1 MYIPQGHE
9 EFLDA
14 MEDTLSCRV
23 WEEKEDV
30 RFCEPCVVSDLK
42 YIINASNG
50 SRITDAPYETICE
63 VTLRFADPRSANFG
77 ETFSLKL
84 PRLSVPDFIVCVDRF
99 TDAREQKWKAND
111 QNVFCLWDWEIE
123 DEEHPGNFGTWW
135 HGEIS
140 SVVKNEGRWRG
151 SPWNNLRITYSN
163 QANETVTHCF
173 WELFDADDKLRWRRA
188 AEARQRNRASDCL
201 LGPALST
208 EVTRALTQ
216 KVEKLIAND
225 RFLAYVTDAS
235 CDDVYLRENLG
246 VNANYCKIVPL
257 PMSLERIKHRLK
269 GRYYRQLDAFKSDAE
284 LIWTNAAL
292 FHGLNSSFE
301 AVAKEIRDEL
311 LKDVDENDFVAE
323 THEIHLNF
331 PSYGVIKKEKKSEE
345 EEETAMENEDRARM
359 ISEETKAEE
368 EKEEEEEEEEE
379 IPTLLPPPPPTG
391 ARRGIGA
398 AAEQPTSRRTTRA
411 NASTTPR
418 DSLPSTTQR
427 SSSRLR
433 RGSNR

>member
-1 MYIPQGHE
+1 M
-9 EFLDA
+9 
-14 MEDTLSCRV
+14 
-23 WEEKEDV
+23 
-30 RFCEPCVVSDLK
+30 
-42 YIINASNG
+42 
-50 SRITDAPYETICE
+50 
-63 VTLRFADPRSANFG
+63 
-77 ETFSLKL
+77 
-84 PRLSVPDFIVCVDRF
+84 
-99 TDAREQKWKAND
+99 
-111 QNVFCLWDWEIE
+111 
-123 DEEHPGNFGTWW
+123 
-135 HGEIS
+135 
-140 SVVKNEGRWRG
+140 KNEGRWRG

-225 RFLAYVTDAS
+225 RFLAYFTDAS

-311 LKDVDENDFVAE
+311 LKDVDEKDFVAE

-331 PSYGVIKKEKKSEE
+331 PSYGVIKKEKKNEE

-368 EKEEEEEEEEE
+368 EKKKKKNKKKKYQRFF
-379 IPTLLPPPPPTG
+379 LLLLRP
-391 ARRGIGA
+391 ARVA
-398 AAEQPTSRRTTRA
+398 ASER
-411 NASTTPR
+411 PR
-418 DSLPSTTQR
+418 NN
-427 SSSRLR
+427 RLR
-433 RGSNR
+433 DEPLERTLRRRLEVRSFDDPKVFLATQKR

>member
-1 MYIPQGHE
+1 
-9 EFLDA
+9 
-14 MEDTLSCRV
+14 
-23 WEEKEDV
+23 
-30 RFCEPCVVSDLK
+30 
-42 YIINASNG
+42 
-50 SRITDAPYETICE
+50 
-63 VTLRFADPRSANFG
+63 
-77 ETFSLKL
+77 
-84 PRLSVPDFIVCVDRF
+84 
-99 TDAREQKWKAND
+99 
-111 QNVFCLWDWEIE
+111 
-123 DEEHPGNFGTWW
+123 
-135 HGEIS
+135 
-140 SVVKNEGRWRG
+140 
-151 SPWNNLRITYSN
+151 
-163 QANETVTHCF
+163 
-173 WELFDADDKLRWRRA
+173 
-188 AEARQRNRASDCL
+188 
-201 LGPALST
+201 
-208 EVTRALTQ
+208 
-216 KVEKLIAND
+216 
-225 RFLAYVTDAS
+225 
-235 CDDVYLRENLG
+235 LG

-368 EKEEEEEEEEE
+368 EKEEEQ
-379 IPTLLPPPPPTG
+379 
-391 ARRGIGA
+391 
-398 AAEQPTSRRTTRA
+398 QPTSRRTTRA
-411 NASTTPR
+411 NALTTPR

>member
-1 MYIPQGHE
+1 
-9 EFLDA
+9 
-14 MEDTLSCRV
+14 
-23 WEEKEDV
+23 
-30 RFCEPCVVSDLK
+30 
-42 YIINASNG
+42 
-50 SRITDAPYETICE
+50 
-63 VTLRFADPRSANFG
+63 
-77 ETFSLKL
+77 
-84 PRLSVPDFIVCVDRF
+84 
-99 TDAREQKWKAND
+99 
-111 QNVFCLWDWEIE
+111 
-123 DEEHPGNFGTWW
+123 
-135 HGEIS
+135 
-140 SVVKNEGRWRG
+140 
-151 SPWNNLRITYSN
+151 
-163 QANETVTHCF
+163 
-173 WELFDADDKLRWRRA
+173 
-188 AEARQRNRASDCL
+188 
-201 LGPALST
+201 
-208 EVTRALTQ
+208 
-216 KVEKLIAND
+216 
-225 RFLAYVTDAS
+225 
-235 CDDVYLRENLG
+235 
-246 VNANYCKIVPL
+246 
-257 PMSLERIKHRLK
+257 MSLERIKHRLK

-331 PSYGVIKKEKKSEE
+331 PSYGVIKKEKKNEE

-368 EKEEEEEEEEE
+368 EKEEEEQEEE
-379 IPTLLPPPPPTG
+379 IPTLLPPPPPPTG

-418 DSLPSTTQR
+418 GSLPSTTQR